1 MTQDPGI
8 PRQQRQPVMVSGIP
22 WTLHLDH
29 WTFGTMLQTEFYEAQ
44 ERESKRLM
52 VVLHGLGD
60 SVAGFRWLPGA
71 MHLPWLNF
79 LLVNAPDK
87 YYQGFSW
94 YDFGH
99 DPEPGVLRSRKL
111 LFALLDDQRA
121 KGFASEQTIV
131 SGFSQGCLMSW
142 EAGLRYPHRLAG
154 LVGISGY
161 AHDEKRALKE
171 LSPVAMEQRFLIT
184 HGTGD
189 SMIPFEAVKQQ
200 VQVLKAA
207 GLNIDW
213 REFDKGHT
221 IAGEEEVAVIRDF
234 VRAQFKA

>member
-1 MTQDPGI
+1 
-8 PRQQRQPVMVSGIP
+8 
-22 WTLHLDH
+22 
-29 WTFGTMLQTEFYEAQ
+29 MLQTEFYEAAQ
-44 ERESKRLM
+44 SESKRLM

-71 MHLPWLNF
+71 MDLPWLSF

-99 DPEPGVLRSRKL
+99 DPEPGVVRSRKL
-111 LFALLDDQRA
+111 LFALLDDLRQ
-121 KGFASEQTIV
+121 KGFASEQTMV
-131 SGFSQGCLMSW
+131 SGFSQGCLMTW

-184 HGTGD
+184 HGTAD
-189 SMIPFEAVKQQ
+189 SMVPFHAVKKQ
-200 VQVLKAA
+200 VQELKAA
-207 GLNIDW
+207 GLNIEW

-221 IAGEEEVAVIRDF
+221 IAGEEELAVIRDF